1 MIRHVM
7 KIPRGRATVCRMIG
21 IAMKAN
27 PGQTEKSLQI
37 FADHQEHMYGF
48 THGMTEEQT
57 ESVTDEIHACAAA
70 MALSEQ
76 VAKSA
81 SQQLHENQMAT
92 IQGILDNPVAWGGH
106 GPIM

>member
-48 THGMTEEQT
+48 TYGMTEEQT

-76 VAKSA
+76 VAKSRWRP
-81 SQQLHENQMAT
+81 SRESSTTQL
-92 IQGILDNPVAWGGH
+92 PGG
-106 GPIM
+106 GTAP